1 MKTKTKKNND
11 KLTPHGLIMNH
22 QNFCL
27 ENQKEIKNG
36 YGICVCGQGWNKK
49 MEKLPLSCRWM
60 KCGMYLPCL
69 TAYCASKNRV

>member
-1 MKTKTKKNND
+1 MPEKRKRKLPD
-11 KLTPHGLIMNH
+11 RLTPHGLIMNH
-22 QNFCL
+22 Q
-27 ENQKEIKNG
+27 KEIKKG
-36 YGICVCGQGWNKK
+36 DGICVCGQGWNKK